1 MFSKPAGDAPRP
13 ADRSRFP
20 IRPLREDV
28 RFPDPPVAS
37 PYLGP
42 PTGAQEAALE
52 ALINTDLLAED
63 QVVPRRR
70 RRAGG
75 TITVF
80 IPAHNEQASIGDTLR
95 SLRRQTK
102 LPTRIVVVCD
112 NCTDDTAAI
121 AVRHGAY
128 LFNTIGNK
136 AKKAGA
142 LNQAL
147 TRTLPSLHGDDLVL
161 VMDADSLLSDDWLRS
176 ASETLDRRSVVG
188 AVCGVFLGEAGGGYI
203 GQLQR
208 NEYWR
213 YARTVQRRP
222 QAPVLSGTGTLF
234 RVSAL
239 REVARERGHR
249 LPGARG
255 EFYSRTSITEDDEIT
270 LALKTLGHRCVPV
283 DGCHTTTEVMP
294 TWPDLWRQRVRW
306 QKGALSDLYA
316 YGLTRV
322 TATYWLRQ
330 LAIYAGLAV
339 SVACWWIIIVS
350 IAHHPGFNVAW
361 TAGILGVNFVERLWT
376 VRRAGPW
383 GMLMSILMIPEF
395 GYDVFRMAVFLRALA
410 DALMGRDIAWGH
422 VNRQAVR

>member
-1 MFSKPAGDAPRP
+1 M
-13 ADRSRFP
+13 
-20 IRPLREDV
+20 
-28 RFPDPPVAS
+28 
-37 PYLGP
+37 
-42 PTGAQEAALE
+42 ALE
-52 ALINTDLLAED
+52 ALMNTDLLAEEP
-63 QVVPRRR
+63 VTRRTR
-70 RRAGG
+70 AAGG

-80 IPAHNEQASIGDTLR
+80 IPAHNEQASIEATLR
-95 SLRRQTK
+95 SLRKQTK
-102 LPTRIVVVCD
+102 LPTRVIVVCD

-121 AVRHGAY
+121 AAAHGAFV
-128 LFNTIGNK
+128 FNTVGNK

-147 TRTLPSLHGDDLVL
+147 TRMLPSLHGDDLVL
-161 VMDADSLLSDDWLRS
+161 VMDADSLLSAGWLRS
-176 ASETLDRRSVVG
+176 ASASLDRNSVVG
-188 AVCGVFLGEAGGGYI
+188 AVCGVFLGEPGGGII

-239 REVARERGHR
+239 REVARERGRR
-249 LPGARG
+249 LPGTRG

-270 LALKTLGHRCVPV
+270 LALKTLGHRCIPA

-306 QKGALSDLYA
+306 QKGALGDLWA
-316 YGLTRV
+316 YGLSRV
-322 TATYWLRQ
+322 TASYWLRQ

-339 SVACWWIIIVS
+339 SIACWWIIITG
-350 IAHHPGFNVAW
+350 IAHNPGFNVAW

-383 GMLMSILMIPEF
+383 GMLLSILMIPEF
-395 GYDVFRMAVFLRALA
+395 LYDIFRMGVFIRALV

-422 VNRQAVR
+422 VNRQAAQ